1 MKRFPGYDVLSKRL
15 TPSWNTKTRDVVAR
29 RLAIG
34 GEPKFFT
41 PDELQTAAAIAA
53 RIVPQ
58 PKARPPIPVS
68 SLIDEKLHSGKSDGY
83 RQTSM
88 PREGEAWQIGLKA
101 LDSEARSAFGKEFRR
116 LEDAEQ
122 DALLSRMQ
130 KGELHDAAWGEM
142 KPEIF
147 FKMRMAH
154 DIVFAYYAHP
164 TAWSEIGWGGPAAPR
179 GYVRMDYDERD
190 GWEAAEVKGGDV
202 DAATRANRNVNRN
215 VG

>member
-34 GEPKFFT
+34 SEPKFFT
-41 PDELQTAAAIAA
+41 QDELQTVVAIAA

-58 PKARPPIPVS
+58 PKARPPIPVA
-68 SLIDEKLHSGKSDGY
+68 SLTDEKLHSGMSDGY
-83 RQTSM
+83 RQANM
-88 PREGEAWQIGLKA
+88 PREGDAWRLGLKA
-101 LDSEARSAFGKEFRR
+101 IDAEARTAYGKEFRR
-116 LEDAEQ
+116 LADAEQ
-122 DALLSRMQ
+122 DTLLTRMQ

-142 KPEIF
+142 KPKTF
-147 FKMRMAH
+147 FETRMAR
-154 DIVFAYYAHP
+154 DIVHAYYAHP

-190 GWEAAEVKGGDV
+190 EWEAAEVKDGDV
-202 DAATRANRNVNRN
+202 EAATRANRR

>member
-1 MKRFPGYDVLSKRL
+1 MNRFPGYNVLSKRL

-41 PDELQTAAAIAA
+41 PDELQTVVTIAA

-58 PKARPPIPVS
+58 PKARPPIPVA
-68 SLIDEKLHSGKSDGY
+68 SLIDEKLHSGISDGY
-83 RQTSM
+83 RQANM
-88 PREGEAWQIGLKA
+88 PREGEAWRLGLKA
-101 LDSEARSAFGKEFRR
+101 INAEARSAYGKEFRH
-116 LEDAEQ
+116 LGDTEQ
-122 DALLSRMQ
+122 DALLARMQ

-142 KPEIF
+142 KPKVF
-147 FKMRMAH
+147 FEKRMAR
-154 DIVFAYYAHP
+154 DIVLAYYSHP
-164 TAWSEIGWGGPAAPR
+164 TAWNEIGWGGPAAPR

-190 GWEAAEVKGGDV
+190 DWEAAEVKDGDV
-202 DAATRANRNVNRN
+202 EAAIRANRR

>member
-34 GEPKFFT
+34 GDPKFFT
-41 PDELQTAAAIAA
+41 PDELQTVAAIAA

-58 PKARPPIPVS
+58 PKACPPIPVA
-68 SLIDEKLHSGKSDGY
+68 SLIDVNLHNGSSDGY
-83 RQTSM
+83 RQANM
-88 PREGEAWQIGLKA
+88 PREGEAWRLGLNA
-101 LDSEARSAFGKEFRR
+101 LNAEARSAHGKEFRH
-116 LEDAEQ
+116 LPDTEQ
-122 DALLSRMQ
+122 DMLLTRMQ

-142 KPEIF
+142 KPKAF
-147 FKMRMAH
+147 FETRMAR
-154 DIVFAYYAHP
+154 DIVLAYYAHP

-190 GWEAAEVKGGDV
+190 EWEAAEVKDGDV
-202 DAATRANRNVNRN
+202 EAALRANHR

>member
-34 GEPKFFT
+34 GDPKFFMQ
-41 PDELQTAAAIAA
+41 DEFQTVVAIAA

-58 PKARPPIPVS
+58 PKARPPIPVA
-68 SLIDEKLHSGKSDGY
+68 SLIDEKLHSGRSDGY
-83 RQTSM
+83 RQAGM
-88 PREGEAWQIGLKA
+88 PHEREAWRLGLKA
-101 LDSEARSAFGKEFRR
+101 LDAEAISAFTKPFR
-116 LEDAEQ
+116 LLADAER
-122 DALLSRMQ
+122 DMLLARMET
-130 KGELHDAAWGEM
+130 GELHDAAWGDM
-142 KPEIF
+142 KPEVF
-147 FKMRMAH
+147 FKTRMAR
-154 DIVFAYYAHP
+154 DVVLAYYAHP

-190 GWEAAEVKGGDV
+190 EWEATEVKDGDV
-202 DAATRANRNVNRN
+202 EAATRANRR